1 MYDMLSEFR
10 VSEFDSFVDILKLT
24 PGDPLDTFG
33 EMWYPVFL
41 WSLFSS
47 VFVHTC
53 AALVA
58 FGTLRKHKYGKFF
71 PVLLIVMGVV
81 SPVTSGVATSAAVAF
96 IYRAANLTM
105 PPIHAMIWGIGQ
117 TVLGA
122 GMGFTRILATL

>member
-10 VSEFDSFVDILKLT
+10 VSEFDSFVDILTLT
-24 PGDPLDTFG
+24 RGDPLDTFG
-33 EMWYPVFL
+33 KMWYPVFL
-41 WSLFSS
+41 WSLCSS

-53 AALVA
+53 AALVS

-81 SPVTSGVATSAAVAF
+81 GPVTSGVASSAAIAF
-96 IYRAANLTM
+96 IYRASDQVM
-105 PPIHAMIWGIGQ
+105 PPVHAMIWGIGQ
-117 TVLGA
+117 TLLGA